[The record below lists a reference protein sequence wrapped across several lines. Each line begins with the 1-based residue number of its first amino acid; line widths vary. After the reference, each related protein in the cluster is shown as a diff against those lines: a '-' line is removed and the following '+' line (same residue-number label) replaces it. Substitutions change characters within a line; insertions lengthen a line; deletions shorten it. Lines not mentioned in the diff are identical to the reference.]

1 MLDLSLILLYML
13 IQVIADDSEG
23 LVIRSV
29 LESLME
35 LEREKPGSCEVLIK
49 TLLQRLGRFDH
60 FFLYIIPTSRNDI
73 FAC

>member
-1 MLDLSLILLYML
+1 ML